1 MKSEL
6 YYQVEYLQ
14 NAFIAQATNDNFETA
29 NYSNIRELLITNS
42 KIKKNLPDFV
52 FECRDLQQFWYFI
65 KRKFST
71 YQERREF
78 IWGSFEKIL
87 SLLEQ
92 EVSNPLDNVVSITI
106 SENTDVYIKEQW
118 DKALVRRA
126 TDPEGAITTARA
138 LVETVCK
145 YVLDNLNIQ
154 YEDNIELPKLYNL
167 TANQLNLAPQNH
179 QEEIFKQILGGCQS
193 VVNGLGSLRNKVGDA
208 HGKGLRYVKPHER
221 HAKLAVNLAGTLSSF
236 LIETFNQKQK
246 N

>member
-6 YYQVEYLQ
+6 YYQVEYIQ
-14 NAFIAQATNDNFETA
+14 NAFIACATQDNYDTN
-29 NYSNIRELLITNS
+29 NYENIRNLLVNNS
-42 KIKKNLPDFV
+42 LLKKHLPDFV
-52 FECRDLQQFWYFI
+52 FECRNLQQFWYFI
-65 KRKFST
+65 KKKFST

-78 IWGSFEKIL
+78 IWGGFEKIL

-92 EVSNPLDNVVSITI
+92 EANNPLDDVVSITI
-106 SENTDVYIKEQW
+106 SENSDAYIKEQW
-118 DKALVRRA
+118 DKALERRA

-145 YVLDNLNIQ
+145 YVLDNLNVK

-246 N
+246 S